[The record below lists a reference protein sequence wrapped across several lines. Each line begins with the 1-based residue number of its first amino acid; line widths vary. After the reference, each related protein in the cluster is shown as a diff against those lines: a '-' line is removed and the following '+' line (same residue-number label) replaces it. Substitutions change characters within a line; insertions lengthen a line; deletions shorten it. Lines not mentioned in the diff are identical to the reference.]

1 MEWKNGKE
9 LIHACDSCA
18 HAQQL
23 APTWV
28 KFSVFL
34 VLLEFSSWIIV
45 SVTPRSWLPLSL
57 QSLLLKVCAT
67 RTNVHG
73 GNSAVIHS
81 KDGKCSAVYALIN
94 ACSEHIPRPDGL
106 NILYFGFF
114 ATVTYAT
121 FVVTFWLYVSLYVF
135 TYIAFSRH
143 AFKQWSWYIAFL
155 SQK

>member
-73 GNSAVIHS
+73 GISVLVIHS

-106 NILYFGFF
+106 NILYFVFCHCHKCNF
-114 ATVTYAT
+114 CCYLLAFYN
-121 FVVTFWLYVSLYVF
+121 SLRIH
-135 TYIAFSRH
+135 IAFSRLLLNSE
-143 AFKQWSWYIAFL
+143 ADTLPFL
-155 SQK
+155 SQQ